1 MMNNNNNMHKLM
13 DIVYDIYH
21 STTDFEERRKLYK
34 EKYPE
39 FVNNYSHI
47 FEMLCKPRFNFDKF
61 IEITYNLSN
70 GKSKKRK
77 RCSEEA
83 DEEKSYLTPDIL
95 IPKLKDMFHQQEI
108 AVEYIV

>member
-1 MMNNNNNMHKLM
+1 MNKNTGELM

-34 EKYPE
+34 EKYPD
-39 FVNNYSHI
+39 FVKNYGYI

-61 IEITYNLSN
+61 MEITYNLT
-70 GKSKKRK
+70 GKNAKKRK
-77 RCSEEA
+77 HCSEEA
-83 DEEKSYLTPDIL
+83 NDETSYLTPDIL

>member
-1 MMNNNNNMHKLM
+1 MINKNTRELI

-39 FVNNYSHI
+39 FVINYSHI

-61 IEITYNLSN
+61 IEITFNLIGGN
-70 GKSKKRK
+70 SKKRK

-83 DEEKSYLTPDIL
+83 NLTSDIL

-108 AVEYIV
+108 AVEYML